1 MGVNLSIVIP
11 TFNRYN
17 EKAHSDERN
26 GRDGRLVDAGIREE
40 SLASS
45 TTMKNR
51 FTILSVRS
59 RLFVVILVR
68 VESAKTLGK

>member
-1 MGVNLSIVIP
+1 MNLSIVIP

-45 TTMKNR
+45 ATTMKNR

-68 VESAKTLGK
+68 V

>member
-1 MGVNLSIVIP
+1 MNLSIVIP
-11 TFNRYN
+11 TFNLYN

-45 TTMKNR
+45 ATTMKNR

-68 VESAKTLGK
+68 V

>member
-45 TTMKNR
+45 ATTMKNR

-68 VESAKTLGK
+68 V

>member
-45 TTMKNR
+45 ATIMKNR

-68 VESAKTLGK
+68 V